1 MNIRFSSLKILAA
14 SAALSALAAGQARGQ
29 CLASAAAWKNN
40 ALASQSASFGATF
53 SAIPG
58 AARIDALTG
67 LSLNAASSYAS
78 LAAIVRFNNAG
89 YIDARNG
96 GVYAAD
102 ASIPYTA
109 GATYKFRLAVDPAA
123 HRYSVYVAPPG
134 AAERLLALNY
144 AFRTEQASVSRLDNW
159 ALQSGAGSH
168 QVCAFA
174 ITPAAPGPDTVAP
187 TVTLTSPASGA
198 AVSGAV
204 SVAAGASD
212 NVAVAGVQFLLD
224 GAVLGAED
232 TTAPYAAAW
241 NTAAAADG
249 THHLAAV
256 ARDAAGNK
264 TASAAVTVTVKNAA
278 APVCLASSTGW
289 KNTAVARQSAA
300 FGATFD
306 AVPGAGRIDA
316 LTGLSLG
323 AASGYNSVAAVVRFN
338 NAGYID
344 ARNGGAYAAD
354 TAVPYV
360 SGATYRF
367 RLAVD
372 PAARRYSV
380 FVTPPGAAERTV
392 ASNFS
397 FRSEQAA
404 TSSLD
409 NLALQSGSGTHQVCG
424 FTLGAGSATPPPPAA
439 DTTPPATAV
448 TSPASG
454 ATVSGSAS
462 VAASAT
468 DNVGVAGVQF
478 KLDGANIGAEV
489 AAPPYALAWNTTA
502 AANGA
507 HTLSAT
513 ARDAAG
519 NRASASIPVTVSN
532 AAQSGGADRFG
543 VKNLYPTA
551 PGGKNWVSKWDNGSA
566 RSFSGIDPQDPWF
579 DANHGNASYRVDGN
593 GVFAITGPVPRMYV
607 HDPAH
612 QDSWRN
618 VEMTVYAQRV
628 ADDGT
633 AYGGIVGIARSNH
646 GSIGSETANLCDTR
660 GMGARVRYDGRI
672 DFEKETSHPS
682 ATPVA
687 SKAMW
692 STLPYRTWIGYKYV
706 VYDLPDGNVKAELY
720 LDLTDGANGGT
731 WTKVNE
737 FVDNGTNFGV
747 GGAACRSGIDPRLR
761 LTNSDARPGTETG
774 KPNITVYWRSTNVGT
789 NGLLYKKMSVREI
802 AAP

>member
-1 MNIRFSSLKILAA
+1 MNIRFFRLSMLLMTALPLCAA
-14 SAALSALAAGQARGQ
+14 VQARSQ
-29 CLASAAAWKNN
+29 CLASASSWKNT
-40 ALASQSASFGATF
+40 ALPAQRAAFGATF

-67 LSLNAASSYAS
+67 LSLKSASGYAS

-109 GATYKFRLAVDPAA
+109 GATYKFRLALDPAA
-123 HRYSVYVAPPG
+123 HRYSVYVTPPG
-134 AAERLLALNY
+134 AAERLLAMNY
-144 AFRTEQASVSRLDNW
+144 AFRTEQASASSLDNW
-159 ALQSGAGSH
+159 ALQSGIGSH

-174 ITPAAPGPDTVAP
+174 LTGAPATPAAAPPPAAPGAP
-187 TVTLTSPASGA
+187 
-198 AVSGAV
+198 
-204 SVAAGASD
+204 AAGATAAAAGTGPAGAAD

-232 TTAPYAAAW
+232 TAAPYTTSW
-241 NTAAAADG
+241 NTAGAADG
-249 THHLAAV
+249 PHLLAAV
-256 ARDAAGNK
+256 ARDASGNK
-264 TASAAVTVTVKNAA
+264 TASAALTVTVKNAV
-278 APVCLASSTGW
+278 APVCLPSSTAW
-289 KNTAVARQSAA
+289 KNTPFARQSGA
-300 FGATFD
+300 FSATFD
-306 AVPGAGRIDA
+306 AVPGAARIDG

-323 AASGYNSVAAVVRFN
+323 AVSGYTGVAAVVRFN

-344 ARNGGAYAAD
+344 ARNGAAYAAD
-354 TAVPYV
+354 TAVPYTA
-360 SGATYRF
+360 GATYKF

-372 PAARRYSV
+372 PAAHRYSA
-380 FVTPPGAAERTV
+380 FVTPPGAAERTI
-392 ASNFS
+392 ASNYA
-397 FRSEQAA
+397 FRSEQAG

-409 NLALQSGSGTHQVCG
+409 NLALQSGAGAHQVCA
-424 FTLGAGSATPPPPAA
+424 FALGAGTTPPPPPAA
-439 DTTPPATAV
+439 DTTPPATAL
-448 TSPASG
+448 TAPASG
-454 ATVSGSAS
+454 ASVSGSVS
-462 VAASAT
+462 VTASAS

-478 KLDGANIGAEV
+478 KLDGANLGAEV
-489 AAPPYALAWNTTA
+489 LSPPYSLAWNTTA
-502 AANGA
+502 VANGA
-507 HTLSAT
+507 HTLTAT

-519 NRASASIPVTVSN
+519 NRASASIPVTVAN
-532 AAQSGGADRFG
+532 VTQTAGADRFG
-543 VKNLYPTA
+543 VKQLYA
-551 PGGKNWVSKWDNGSA
+551 SAAGGKNWVSKWDNGVA
-566 RSFSGIDPQDPWF
+566 RSFSGIDPADPWF

-593 GVFAITGPVPRMYV
+593 GVFAITGSVPRMYI

-612 QDSWRN
+612 SNSWRN

-646 GSIGSETANLCDTR
+646 GTIGSETANLCDTR
-660 GMGARVRYDGRI
+660 GMGARVRYDGRL

-747 GGAACRSGIDPRLR
+747 GGAACRWGVDPRLR
-761 LTNSDARPGTETG
+761 LTNSDARPGSETG

-802 AAP
+802 AP